1 MKDKRGRMRTT
12 AADRSPR
19 RHAQPT
25 QTLSASQASVATQ
38 TAVAPRE
45 QMNEPR
51 EQAHV
56 LVVEGDGATLATV
69 ASILRYD
76 GYDVATAATFDAALQ
91 RLETAPCDA
100 VLLDL
105 RLIGMQ
111 DVTAVAQLQT
121 LAPKALVIA
130 LATYGALEAALHA
143 LRSGAY
149 AYVMKPLDVEELR
162 ITLSHA
168 LERRRLERE
177 LSSRQQE
184 LDATRQRA
192 EGFDLRV
199 REQVNEAT
207 TELRRQVESLDGANR
222 RLHQAQEQHDR
233 FVAMV
238 AHEMRGPLN
247 PIINYAQLA
256 KRPSA
261 TPEARAR
268 YMDIIVE
275 HAFRLNRL
283 VDDLQTAT
291 RLSTGQFTLRR
302 DRCDVAAV
310 VSELVDQFTAS
321 SRERSFTLERP
332 EGPIFAEVDRD
343 RVTQAVRNLID
354 NSVKYSADD
363 GAIEARIWQ
372 DTAQVHISVG
382 DYGAGIPE
390 AEMKRIF
397 EAFTRLQDADSD
409 VSGSGLGLYITRG
422 IVSAHGGALHVRNRS
437 DDGRASG
444 AIFTISLPLTVTSPT
459 PQE

>member
-1 MKDKRGRMRTT
+1 MKDKRSKTRTVAAERPSRRQTPAPVTTQTTT
-12 AADRSPR
+12 APGAADTADTADTRS
-19 RHAQPT
+19 
-25 QTLSASQASVATQ
+25 
-38 TAVAPRE
+38 
-45 QMNEPR
+45 
-51 EQAHV
+51 EQARV
-56 LVVEGDGATLATV
+56 LVADSDGATLATL
-69 ASILRYD
+69 ASLLRYD
-76 GYDVATAATFDAALQ
+76 GYEVATAATLAETLQ
-91 RLETAPCDA
+91 RLDAAPYDA
-100 VLLDL
+100 ILLDL
-105 RLIGMQ
+105 RLLVAQ
-111 DVTAVAQLQT
+111 EANAVAHLLT
-121 LAPKALVIA
+121 LAPKAVVIA

-177 LSSRQQE
+177 LTVRQQE
-184 LDATRQRA
+184 LDTTRQHA

-199 REQVNEAT
+199 RERVDEAT
-207 TELRRQVESLDGANR
+207 TELRRQVESLDDANR
-222 RLHQAQEQHDR
+222 RLQQAQEQHDR

-256 KRPSA
+256 KRPTA
-261 TPEARAR
+261 TAEARAR

-302 DRCDVAAV
+302 DRCDVAAA

-363 GAIEARIWQ
+363 GAIEARVWQ
-372 DTAQVHISVG
+372 DDTQVYISVA

-397 EAFTRLQDADSD
+397 EAFTRLQDASSD
-409 VSGSGLGLYITRG
+409 ISGSGLGLYITRG
-422 IVSAHGGALHVRNRS
+422 IVSAHGGALAVRNRS

-444 AIFTISLPLTVTSPT
+444 AIFTISLPLTASPAS
-459 PQE
+459 PQG